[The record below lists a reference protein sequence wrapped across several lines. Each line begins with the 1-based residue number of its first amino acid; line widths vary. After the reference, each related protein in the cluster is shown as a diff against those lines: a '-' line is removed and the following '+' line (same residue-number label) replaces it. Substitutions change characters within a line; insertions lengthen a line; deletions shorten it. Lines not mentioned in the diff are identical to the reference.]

1 MAQMSSEDALN
12 GIFNILETMVAQQQR
27 EEAKSPEA
35 KADETVIS
43 LLTGIVEKAK
53 DKAAATVGEQLEQL
67 AKGLTAMK
75 EVDHDMID
83 HVATSIGNVNK
94 VLSNLQVD
102 DNTVANVEKFID
114 TMAKIGEIN
123 ADASLKMVDF
133 INNLQLNDPNAAMQN
148 ISVIIGTVKAMNI
161 IASTDMKSLQE
172 NLSRLDV
179 RVADRVGTFI
189 KKFVDALKKAN
200 PNDEAI
206 QKLIEP
212 ISKLMYGL
220 SKIVSTGVWKM
231 SISLNPIRGY
241 LLGRQIGQFLKQIA
255 KATKDMKVP
264 EHVGELG
271 KILDPLVKLADAK
284 NKYSLWNIVKVM
296 NPITGNLLNGFYKAL
311 VKGLN
316 KVETHNAITAMAEI
330 LTVLFSLDNKKVV
343 SFVSVAKT
351 MDPKYAKQI
360 NAFIKGLIA
369 GKWDVK
375 KLESVKEFLEE
386 WRKVLQSIVG
396 SLAVVVLLAVIAPI
410 EALVMGVGVLYFT
423 VRFMKNIIIELVTG
437 IKNKDVKEADKLI
450 HEIGFTIGMFIG
462 TVAVIALIT
471 KFVGIVPVAAGLGVL
486 WFTLRSVKKF
496 IIDLADKDIKEN
508 LADALKSLKGIAILV
523 LALSVSTAIIAGT
536 ISEFGLA
543 PTLMGLAI
551 IAAIVSGEIYVIKK
565 LSEIDPKNLDA
576 ASNAMLKLSFVFAI
590 VALVSV
596 TLLRPIGE
604 NIGDVI
610 LGGIV
615 VSIIIGLGV
624 FAVNKLAGI
633 ENIDNGTNALIKI
646 AGVFALIAL
655 VTNLILIPIGKKVGD
670 AILGA
675 SVVLIIEGL
684 LIAGV
689 YLLSKVNRKNIEQ
702 TIKNLAILT
711 MIYIGIALITKLILI
726 PIGKHLGDAMLGAA
740 VTILITGALILGVQ
754 LLNKVKEQKI
764 LYGIL
769 ATASL
774 AIIYL
779 GIALITKEILIPIGE
794 RTKEAALGAGVT
806 LLIITALMVG
816 VWLLSKVDGKTAL
829 WAILA
834 TAAIAIILLGV
845 SLITKEILIPI
856 GEYYDKALI
865 GAGVVLGLIVIFG
878 LIMFAVGKLTKSK
891 EVQDALLRGGAIMV
905 GIGVVLLITGAL
917 IGIFC
922 AIATKVG
929 ENWENVLKGSG
940 VIILLLAA
948 MGAVMG
954 GVGLL
959 AKNPMVQEALV
970 MGGVVLMGISAVMF
984 IVGLCMFSF
993 IPIAKKAGENWENVL
1008 KGSGVIVLLIAAIG
1022 AVMVGIGLLLT
1033 GPQAAIIGTAIAIG
1047 VAVMIGISAVIAVIA
1062 SVVTLFMNTIASV
1075 MKYNEKKIKEAG
1087 SLLCTTFD
1095 VIFDVIAAAAPNPIQ
1110 LVQAAAAA
1118 AFSARAQGVF
1128 DMLTSV
1134 SNAIN
1139 NIVHLIT
1146 VDTIHAFSQIV
1157 IGSGTDD
1164 PNSILGSLN
1173 NIITAFSKFKGVT
1186 MALIISRAIRPVID
1200 TISQFIDVI
1209 MKVATMNYI
1218 EGYDDNGKPIYKHLP
1233 ADIFSAAAYAVTE
1246 KFKEFLKSLETG
1258 FEKLGIFSSY
1268 AIGLISKSLKPVIDL
1283 VGQFVDVVMK
1293 VATGTYII
1301 GYDDNGKPE
1310 YEHLTDQQ
1318 FIKAGEAVSEQFKYF
1333 IESLEKAFSS
1343 LTTKS
1348 MDAMSIMGDV
1358 MKPIMTTVKDFV
1370 DSVIKVATLQIVTG
1384 FDKDGHPEFEQISID
1399 DFKNA
1404 GKTVAE
1410 IFGAFIINLGIAFSI
1425 LTPKTVQAMDAMKES
1440 IAPIMEGV
1448 SSFVDSIL
1456 KLASGQYIDRYDK
1469 DKDGNYTVPHFVKVT
1484 KTMYENAAI
1493 VIAEQFGSFIDKIT
1507 EVFAKHDSILWNKA
1521 EDALE
1526 AIGGTIG
1533 PVMEGLGTYVNAIL
1547 QLATGTY
1554 VDHMEKDKDGNY
1566 VPIYKHLEPG
1576 QFKKAAKTIGRMFV
1590 EFITYFVNSITKG
1603 DFIKKAE
1610 SAKDAINDSITPIMK
1625 AIKDFSEALKPFL
1638 QMTTND
1644 KDKSA
1649 KASDY
1654 ICLQPGKITQIS
1666 RNIANA
1672 FVTFIG
1678 IISDNLSNPKNK
1690 EKYESIKST
1699 AKDVQSVLAIIK
1711 KATGNL
1717 SSIIKNMSDNEG
1729 KVLDKGPAVA
1739 EQFTNVLTMFAT
1751 YFQTSGETF
1760 SNAIES
1766 TKSCYIMIKSVVN
1779 ISKKYAD
1786 IINKIKSLDD
1796 DKTKASTF
1804 VDSFNRNI
1812 MKIATNMVQVS
1823 NTTESIN
1830 FQMIRELTDTY
1841 MRIALML
1848 AQTSDFMMQHEYM
1861 ETGINKFITNVKN
1874 LTAPDFNKQM
1884 QTSAGS
1890 IKLYANRLN
1899 EFTKQIEV
1907 TTGKVEIYTTKLEA
1921 ARKALADL
1929 DNQIISKEK
1938 QRNAALQHFADK
1950 INNIATAVDNMRGAF
1965 EALDENAILNRFD
1978 GIRSLLNLITGDDSD
1993 NQSNTNK
2000 TNTYQKQNNTKG
2012 NIATTY
2018 KQQQQNKPAA
2028 QQQRTNTVVRQ
2039 SGMPS
2044 SGMVTFEFSNY
2055 TLQGFF
2061 RTT

>member
-12 GIFNILETMVAQQQR
+12 GIFNILETMVAQQQK

-94 VLSNLQVD
+94 VLNNLQVD

-133 INNLQLNDPNAAMQN
+133 INNLQLNDPKAAMQN
-148 ISVIIGTVKAMNI
+148 ISVIIGTVRAMNI

-172 NLSRLDV
+172 NLSKLDV
-179 RVADRVGTFI
+179 RLADRVGTFV
-189 KKFVDALKKAN
+189 KKFVDALKKTN

-220 SKIVSTGVWKM
+220 SKIVSTGVWNM

-264 EHVGELG
+264 EQVGELG

-296 NPITGNLLNGFYKAL
+296 NPKTGRLLNGFYMAL
-311 VKGLN
+311 VKDLD
-316 KVETHNAITAMAEI
+316 KSDVHKAVLAMTEI

-375 KLESVKEFLEE
+375 KLESVKEFLGE

-396 SLAVVVLLAVIAPI
+396 ALAVVVLLAVIAPI
-410 EALVMGVGVLYFT
+410 DALVMGVGVLYFT
-423 VRFMKNIIIELVTG
+423 VRFMKNIIIQLVTG

-462 TVAVIALIT
+462 MVAVIALIT

-536 ISEFGLA
+536 ISEFGFA

-565 LSEIDPKNLDA
+565 LSAIDAKDLDA
-576 ASNAMLKLSFVFAI
+576 ASNAMLKLSFVLGSG
-590 VALVSV
+590 ALVSV

-615 VSIIIGLGV
+615 VSIIIGLGI

-633 ENIDNGTNALIKI
+633 KNIDNGTNALIKI

-655 VTNLILIPIGKKVGD
+655 VTDLILIPIGKKVGD

-689 YLLSKVNRKNIEQ
+689 YLLTKVKRKNIEQ
-702 TIKNLAILT
+702 SIQNLAILT

-816 VWLLSKVDGKTAL
+816 VWLLSKVDGKSAL

-878 LIMFAVGKLTKSK
+878 LIMFAVGKLTKSE
-891 EVQDALLRGGAIMV
+891 EVQDALLRGGVIMA

-940 VIILLLAA
+940 VI
-948 MGAVMG
+948 
-954 GVGLL
+954 
-959 AKNPMVQEALV
+959 
-970 MGGVVLMGISAVMF
+970 
-984 IVGLCMFSF
+984 
-993 IPIAKKAGENWENVL
+993 
-1008 KGSGVIVLLIAAIG
+1008 VLLIAAIG
-1022 AVMVGIGLLLT
+1022 AVMVSIGLLLT

-1062 SVVTLFMNTIASV
+1062 SVVTLFMNTVASV

-1087 SLLCTTFD
+1087 SLLCTTFG

-1118 AFSARAQGVF
+1118 AFSGRAQGVF

-1157 IGSGTDD
+1157 IGSGKNDS
-1164 PNSILGSLN
+1164 NSILGSLN
-1173 NIITAFSKFKGVT
+1173 NIITAFSEFNGVT

-1233 ADIFSAAAYAVTE
+1233 ADVFSAAAYAVTE
-1246 KFKEFLKSLETG
+1246 KFKEFLQSLDTG
-1258 FEKLGIFSSY
+1258 FEKVGLFSSY
-1268 AIGLISKSLKPVIDL
+1268 ALGLISKSLKPVIDL

-1318 FIKAGEAVSEQFKYF
+1318 FIKAGTAVSDQFKKF
-1333 IESLEKAFSS
+1333 IESLETAFSS

-1358 MKPIMTTVKDFV
+1358 MEPIMTTVKDFV

-1410 IFGAFIINLGIAFSI
+1410 IFGDFIINLGIAFST
-1425 LTPKTVQAMDAMKES
+1425 LTPKMVQAMDAMKES

-1493 VIAEQFGSFIDKIT
+1493 VIAEQFGSFIDTIT
-1507 EVFAKHDSILWNKA
+1507 KVFAEHDSILWNKA

-1533 PVMEGLGTYVNAIL
+1533 PVMEGIGTYVNAIL

-1554 VDHMEKDKDGNY
+1554 VDHMVKDKDGNY

-1576 QFKKAAKTIGRMFV
+1576 QFKEAAKTIGRMFV

-1654 ICLQPGKITQIS
+1654 ICLQPGKVTQIS

-1699 AKDVQSVLAIIK
+1699 AKDVQTVLAIIK
-1711 KATGNL
+1711 KATGSL

-1739 EQFTNVLTMFAT
+1739 EQFTSVLTMFAT

-1766 TKSCYIMIKSVVN
+1766 TKSCYIMIKSVEN

-1812 MKIATNMVQVS
+1812 MKISANMVQVS
-1823 NTTESIN
+1823 NTSESIN

-2018 KQQQQNKPAA
+2018 KQQQQNKPAT

>member
-83 HVATSIGNVNK
+83 HVATSLGNVNK

-133 INNLQLNDPNAAMQN
+133 INNLQLNDPKAAMQN
-148 ISVIIGTVKAMNI
+148 ISVIIGTVRAMNI

-172 NLSRLDV
+172 NLSKLDV
-179 RVADRVGTFI
+179 RVAERVGTFV
-189 KKFVDALKKAN
+189 KKFVDALKKTN

-220 SKIVSTGVWKM
+220 SKIVSTGVWNM

-264 EHVGELG
+264 EQVGELG

-296 NPITGNLLNGFYKAL
+296 NPKTGRLLNGFYMAL
-311 VKGLN
+311 VKDLD
-316 KVETHNAITAMAEI
+316 KSDVHKAVLAMTEI
-330 LTVLFSLDNKKVV
+330 LAVLFSLDNKKVV

-375 KLESVKEFLEE
+375 KLESVKEFLGE

-396 SLAVVVLLAVIAPI
+396 VLAVVVLLAVIAPI
-410 EALVMGVGVLYFT
+410 DALVMGVGVLYFT
-423 VRFMKNIIIELVTG
+423 VRFMKNIIIKLVTG

-450 HEIGFTIGMFIG
+450 HEIGFTIGTLIG
-462 TVAVIALIT
+462 MVAVIALIT

-496 IIDLADKDIKEN
+496 IIDLAGKDIKEN

-536 ISEFGLA
+536 ISEFGLV

-565 LSEIDPKNLDA
+565 LSAIDAKDLDT

-615 VSIIIGLGV
+615 VSIIIGLGI

-702 TIKNLAILT
+702 SIQNLAILT

-816 VWLLSKVDGKTAL
+816 VWLLSTVDGKSAL

-878 LIMFAVGKLTKSK
+878 LIMFAVGKLTKSE
-891 EVQDALLRGGAIMV
+891 EVQDALLRGGVIMA

-940 VIILLLAA
+940 VI
-948 MGAVMG
+948 
-954 GVGLL
+954 
-959 AKNPMVQEALV
+959 
-970 MGGVVLMGISAVMF
+970 
-984 IVGLCMFSF
+984 
-993 IPIAKKAGENWENVL
+993 
-1008 KGSGVIVLLIAAIG
+1008 VLLISAIG

-1047 VAVMIGISAVIAVIA
+1047 VAVMIGISAVITVIA

-1087 SLLCTTFD
+1087 SLLCTTFG

-1118 AFSARAQGVF
+1118 AFSGRAQGVF

-1157 IGSGTDD
+1157 IGSGKNDS
-1164 PNSILGSLN
+1164 NSILGSLN
-1173 NIITAFSKFKGVT
+1173 NIITAFSDFKGVT

-1246 KFKEFLKSLETG
+1246 KFKEFLQSLDTG
-1258 FEKLGIFSSY
+1258 FEKVGLFSSY
-1268 AIGLISKSLKPVIDL
+1268 ALGLISKSLKPVIDL

-1318 FIKAGEAVSEQFKYF
+1318 FIKAGEAVSNQFKYF
-1333 IESLEKAFSS
+1333 IESLENAFSS
-1343 LTTKS
+1343 LTTDS

-1358 MKPIMTTVKDFV
+1358 MNPIMTTVKDFV

-1410 IFGAFIINLGIAFSI
+1410 IFGAFIINLGIAFST
-1425 LTPKTVQAMDAMKES
+1425 LTPKMVQAMDAMKES

-1484 KTMYENAAI
+1484 KTMYENAAK

-1507 EVFAKHDSILWNKA
+1507 EVFTKHGSFWGNKT

-1554 VDHMEKDKDGNY
+1554 VDHMVKDKDGNY

-1576 QFKKAAKTIGRMFV
+1576 QFKEAAKTIGRMFV

-1654 ICLQPGKITQIS
+1654 ICLQPGKVTQIS

-1699 AKDVQSVLAIIK
+1699 AKDVQTVLAIIK
-1711 KATGNL
+1711 KATGSL

-1739 EQFTNVLTMFAT
+1739 EQFTSVLTMFAT

-1766 TKSCYIMIKSVVN
+1766 TKSCYIMIKSVEN

-2012 NIATTY
+2012 NIVTTY